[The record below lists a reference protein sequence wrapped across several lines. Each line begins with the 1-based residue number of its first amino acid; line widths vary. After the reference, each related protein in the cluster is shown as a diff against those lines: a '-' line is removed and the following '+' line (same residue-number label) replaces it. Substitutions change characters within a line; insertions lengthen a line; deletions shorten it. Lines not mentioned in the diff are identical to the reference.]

1 LISKQTFDIYIYLKM
16 KNIFYV
22 LLLFSQVFF
31 AQSGFEKG
39 NDLYQ
44 KGKYAEA
51 AKAYESVL
59 ESQQESA
66 QLYFNLGN
74 CYYKLHKTAP
84 AIYNYEKALVL
95 DPNNKQ
101 VLNNIKF
108 AQKQTIDEI
117 KVVPKVGFAKL
128 LRDFTGIY
136 PFDTWAWISITFAFL
151 FLLFFMGYYLSQ
163 TVAVKRIFFI
173 GMFIVLFFVLMSFS
187 AAFFEKRH
195 YENERPAVVF
205 AESAEVR
212 SEPQKASNTTFVL
225 HEGTKVY
232 VLEKLGNWKKIQLT
246 DGTEGWI
253 DGNAIKEVK

>member
-1 LISKQTFDIYIYLKM
+1 M
-16 KNIFYV
+16 KNIFYI
-22 LLLFSQVFF
+22 LLFISQVFF
-31 AQSGFEKG
+31 AQTGFEKG

-44 KGKYAEA
+44 KGKYELAI
-51 AKAYESVL
+51 KAYESVL
-59 ESQQESA
+59 NDNKESV

-74 CYYKLHKTAP
+74 SYYKLHQTAP

-95 DPNNKQ
+95 DPCNAA

-136 PFDTWAWISITFAFL
+136 PFETWAWITIAFAML
-151 FLLFFMGYYLSQ
+151 FLVFFMVYYFSQ
-163 TVAVKRIFFI
+163 SVVAKRVFFL
-173 GMFIVLFFVLMSFS
+173 GMFVVLLLMAMSMS
-187 AAFFEKRH
+187 AAFFEKSH
-195 YENERPAVVF
+195 FDNERPAIVF
-205 AESAEVR
+205 AESTEVR
-212 SEPQKASNTTFVL
+212 SEPQKASNATFVL

>member
-1 LISKQTFDIYIYLKM
+1 M
-16 KNIFYV
+16 KNIFYI
-22 LLLFSQVFF
+22 LLFISQVFF
-31 AQSGFEKG
+31 AQTGFEKG
-39 NDLYQ
+39 NDFYQ
-44 KGKYAEA
+44 KGKYELAI
-51 AKAYESVL
+51 KAYESVL
-59 ESQQESA
+59 NDNKESV

-74 CYYKLHKTAP
+74 SYYKLHQTAP

-95 DPNNKQ
+95 EPCNAA

-136 PFDTWAWISITFAFL
+136 PFETWAWITIAFAML
-151 FLLFFMGYYLSQ
+151 FLVFFMVYYFSQ
-163 TVAVKRIFFI
+163 SIVAKRVFFL
-173 GMFIVLFFVLMSFS
+173 GMFVVLLLMAMSMS
-187 AAFFEKRH
+187 SAFFEKS
-195 YENERPAVVF
+195 YFDNEKPAIVF

-212 SEPQKASNTTFVL
+212 SEPQKASHATFVL

>member
-1 LISKQTFDIYIYLKM
+1 M
-16 KNIFYV
+16 KNIFYI
-22 LLLFSQVFF
+22 LLLTTQIFF

-44 KGKYAEA
+44 KGKYDLA

-59 ESQQESA
+59 AENKESA
-66 QLYFNLGN
+66 ELYFNLGN
-74 CYYKLHKTAP
+74 CYYKLQQTAP

-95 DPNNKQ
+95 DPSNTA

-117 KVVPKVGFAKL
+117 KVVPKVGFGKL
-128 LRDFTGIY
+128 IRDFTGIY
-136 PFDTWAWISITFAFL
+136 SFDTWAWIAVGFSAL
-151 FLLFFMGYYLSQ
+151 FLLFFLGYYLSQ
-163 TVAVKRIFFI
+163 TVVLKRIFFL
-173 GMFIVLFFVLMSFS
+173 GMFIIIVLILISIS
-187 AAFFEKRH
+187 AAFFEKSH
-195 YENERPAVVF
+195 FDNEKPAIVF

-212 SEPQKASNTTFVL
+212 SEPQKASGTIFVL

-232 VLEKLGNWKKIQLT
+232 VEETLENWKKIQLT

-253 DGNAIKEVK
+253 DGKSIKEVK